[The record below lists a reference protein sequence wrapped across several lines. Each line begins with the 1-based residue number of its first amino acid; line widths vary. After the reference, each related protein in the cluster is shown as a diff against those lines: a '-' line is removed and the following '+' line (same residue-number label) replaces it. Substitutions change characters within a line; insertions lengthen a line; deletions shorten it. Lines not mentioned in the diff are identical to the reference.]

1 MIQKLHIQNFKSH
14 VNTEFDFSN
23 LNIFT
28 GLNGMGKS
36 SVIQS
41 LLLLRQTYQKNI
53 LDKGLILNDNLCKL
67 GTAKDVLC
75 QTASEN
81 SIRFL
86 HIYNNKQ
93 FDWKFE
99 IIENKLWDTF
109 IPLKNK
115 SIPEKY
121 NLTDYNLFNNNFQ
134 YISAFRNG
142 PLHDYEKDTSAVEI
156 FNQISKNEGR
166 CEMIAHFLDYHRKEA
181 VSDITLKKN
190 QDDEFSDLIIQVQ
203 NWLSEI
209 SPDINIH
216 VRGQETTFK
225 ITYSYNRGEGKTP
238 TQEFN
243 AYNVGFGISYALPII
258 VAALHSP
265 KDSIIII
272 ENPESHLHPEG
283 QAKLMELICKAAK
296 TGVQFFIETHSDHIV
311 NGMLVAVKRKIIE
324 PSEVGLYYFNREKS
338 SHETKETFLQVVT
351 GGKIKRPPKGFFDR
365 MDKDLDILMDMNNE

>member
-14 VNTEFDFSN
+14 LDTDFDFSN

-53 LDKGLILNDNLCKL
+53 LDKGITLNDNLCKL
-67 GTAKDVLC
+67 GTAKDVLS

-81 SIRFL
+81 SINFS
-86 HIYNNKQ
+86 HIYNNILL
-93 FDWKFE
+93 DWKFE
-99 IIENKLWDTF
+99 VIENKLWDTF
-109 IPLKNK
+109 ISLKTK
-115 SIPEKY
+115 RFPDKY

-142 PLHDYEKDTSAVEI
+142 PLQDYEKDTSAVEI

-166 CEMIAHFLDYHRKEA
+166 CEMVAHFLDYHRNEP
-181 VSDITLKKN
+181 VSDISLKKN
-190 QDDEFSDLIIQVQ
+190 PSDEFSDLIIQVQ

-209 SPDINIH
+209 SPGINIH

-258 VAALHSP
+258 VAALYAP
-265 KDSIIII
+265 KDSIIIV

-283 QAKLMELICKAAK
+283 QAKLMELICKSAK
-296 TGVQFFIETHSDHIV
+296 AGVQFIIETHSDHII
-311 NGMLVAVKRKIIE
+311 NGLLVAVKKGMINPDEASI
-324 PSEVGLYYFNREKS
+324 YYFDREKS
-338 SHETKETFLQVVT
+338 SHETKSYHLPILE
-351 GGKIKRPPKGFFDR
+351 GGKIKQPPKGFFDR
-365 MDKDLDILMDMNNE
+365 MNKDLKTLMNIK